1 MTEDTNN
8 DYYLYQRVITMII
21 IYTRGRRTL
30 VLITKK
36 YTGNN
41 KHVSAETLTNGRRLK
56 VHQQRHLMI
65 DDRKKS

>member
-1 MTEDTNN
+1 
-8 DYYLYQRVITMII
+8 MII

-41 KHVSAETLTNGRRLK
+41 KHVSAETLTNGRRLN
-56 VHQQRHLMI
+56 VHQQRHQH

>member
-1 MTEDTNN
+1 VRLLSIPEGNNN

-21 IYTRGRRTL
+21 IYIRGRRTL

-41 KHVSAETLTNGRRLK
+41 KHVSACHKNNC
-56 VHQQRHLMI
+56 
-65 DDRKKS
+65 

>member
-1 MTEDTNN
+1 MTEGNNN

-56 VHQQRHLMI
+56 VHQQRHQH

>member
-1 MTEDTNN
+1 
-8 DYYLYQRVITMII
+8 MII

-41 KHVSAETLTNGRRLK
+41 KDVSAETLNNGRRLK
-56 VHQQRHLMI
+56 VH
-65 DDRKKS
+65 